1 MQHAAIDAEGA
12 QLVREQAAISI
23 ENFKAAEM
31 WIQLKV
37 PACSDGN
44 NFGVS
49 IVMEA
54 KKMVADEK
62 KALAV
67 RAHRASPGPLRRA
80 WRDI

>member
-1 MQHAAIDAEGA
+1 MPCTSWLGLCRSA
-12 QLVREQAAISI
+12 RELALPPV
-23 ENFKAAEM
+23 E
-31 WIQLKV
+31 
-37 PACSDGN
+37 DGN

-67 RAHRASPGPLRRA
+67 RAHRASPDPLRRA